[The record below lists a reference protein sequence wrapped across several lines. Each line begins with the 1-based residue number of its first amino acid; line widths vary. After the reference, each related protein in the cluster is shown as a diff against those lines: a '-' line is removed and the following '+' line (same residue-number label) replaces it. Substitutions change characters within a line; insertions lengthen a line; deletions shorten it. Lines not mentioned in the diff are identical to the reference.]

1 MYHLDVLCLKSIK
14 FLFSEKK
21 GLWWR
26 PFVISSVCLFFME
39 IVILI
44 SWGIWMTYSGFNFRK
59 RAADTT
65 TYIIHFP
72 KESLPW
78 LF

>member
-1 MYHLDVLCLKSIK
+1 MFEINKIS
-14 FLFSEKK
+14 LFRKK
-21 GLWWR
+21 GIVVAAFRDQLGL
-26 PFVISSVCLFFME
+26 PFFME

>member
-1 MYHLDVLCLKSIK
+1 VFEINKIS
-14 FLFSEKK
+14 LFRKK
-21 GLWWR
+21 EIVVAAFRDQLGL
-26 PFVISSVCLFFME
+26 PFFFME